1 MKTVI
6 FILQAPKTH
15 QGMLSRFTQLVTK
28 RTILSAKT
36 ASRKSG
42 LTSVFSSNKRWM
54 STEAA
59 ATYDNILVDTK
70 GAVGIIT
77 LNRPKALNAL
87 NDALI
92 KDVNTALEK
101 FDNDPKI
108 GCVIITGR

>member
-1 MKTVI
+1 
-6 FILQAPKTH
+6 
-15 QGMLSRFTQLVTK
+15 
-28 RTILSAKT
+28 
-36 ASRKSG
+36 
-42 LTSVFSSNKRWM
+42 M